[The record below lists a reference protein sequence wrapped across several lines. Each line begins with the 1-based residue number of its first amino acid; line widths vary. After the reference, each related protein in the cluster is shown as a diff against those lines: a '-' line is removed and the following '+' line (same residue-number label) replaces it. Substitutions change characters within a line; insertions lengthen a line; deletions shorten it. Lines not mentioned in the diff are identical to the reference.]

1 VKRIIFVLVIVAIGV
16 VFISCSNEDRA
27 PTAQERT
34 TELNQQNLATL
45 PEPVTFLDFNN
56 YRRWFELSED
66 AATIQWCT
74 VFPPTPG
81 QEPFTIAVVGKLT
94 SSELTPFP
102 TSFAWDPSD
111 SSSGLRVAEKADPF
125 GMYGVRASFLYG
137 FTPTE
142 QFYAIA
148 GMGTLCTTEP
158 LIIQRNN
165 LAVSVADDLVEVA
178 AAARAALEA
187 GDGERAME
195 ILRGAGQ

>member
-1 VKRIIFVLVIVAIGV
+1 MKFAIIIFAIVASFFV
-16 VFISCSNEDRA
+16 VACGSTDKT

-34 TELNQQNLATL
+34 TELNEANLATL

-56 YRRWFELSED
+56 YKQWFNLSED

-74 VFPPTPG
+74 IFPPTPG

-111 SSSGLRVAEKADPF
+111 SRSGLVVAEKADPF
-125 GMYGVRASFLYG
+125 GMYGVRAEFLYG

-142 QFYAIA
+142 QFYAIS

-158 LIIQRNN
+158 LILQQNN
-165 LAVSVADDLVEVA
+165 LAITVADDLVAVA

-195 ILRGAGQ
+195 ILQGASQ